1 VTRSALRVAW
11 YRLRFTFA
19 RRWPGYLSLVLLI
32 GLVGGLAMGSIAG
45 ARRTQSSYPKFL
57 ASTNPSD
64 LYFSSFGTGGPAG
77 GGNASH
83 SLTAAGIGHLAHVKR
98 VATSLNLFAGP
109 LGRNGAPL
117 LGEVARLSAGGSIDG
132 ENVTQD
138 RVAVVEGR
146 MADPHKADEFVT
158 TAEGARLLRVHI
170 GQRIRFGV
178 YSVAQISSPGFG
190 TPSVRPRVR
199 VDATLTGIVVF
210 NDEVVQDDV
219 DGFETDVLFTPALTK
234 EALAEATAAQFGLQL
249 DHGNRDVSTV
259 EHELARLVPRGSV
272 YEFHRT
278 SLIEARV
285 ERVVKPESI
294 ALAVFGGIA
303 AMGALVIAGL
313 AISRQ
318 LQRGA
323 TDFRVLRALGT
334 RPAAIAADGLMGVF
348 IAVVL
353 GSLLAAG
360 IAILLSPLAPIG
372 PVRPVYPTPGFALD
386 WTVIGLGTLTLIVGL
401 AAVAAGLAYRSLP
414 HQVAHRSRFERAAHT
429 SGVARTAAAAGL
441 SAPGV
446 VGVRFALEPARRTSA
461 PVRSALIGAVLAVV
475 TVAATVTFGSGLH
488 TLVSRPALYGWNWSY
503 LLYPGNQNIPEQALT
518 ELRHDPD
525 VAAASGVSP
534 DQAQVDGQEVPILV
548 GPPDVNPGPP
558 ILSGHAV
565 RAANQIVLG
574 GATLQQLH
582 KHIGDTVVLT
592 YGAPQNAPIYVPP
605 TTLVIVGTATFSAIG
620 YPSSVADHTSMGTGG
635 LVSTG
640 ILPLALRRAETK
652 TDPLLNGP
660 AMVLIRLRPGVGL
673 AAGRADMQRV
683 VNLTNKALA
692 ADPNDGGNSISVLGV
707 LRPAEIVNYQSMG
720 ITPVILASGLALG
733 AVMALGLTL
742 AETVRRRR
750 RDLAL
755 LKALGFTRRQLSAVT
770 AWQASVAAVVG
781 VVLGI
786 PIGIVLGRQLWILF
800 ARDIDAVPV
809 PTVPLLS
816 IVLIGIGAVVLANMV
831 AALPGRLAA
840 RTPTALALRAE

>member
-1 VTRSALRVAW
+1 MSARVAW
-11 YRLRFTFA
+11 YHLRVTLA
-19 RRWPGYLSLVLLI
+19 RRWTGYLSLVLLI

-45 ARRTQSSYPKFL
+45 ARRTQSSYPEFL

-77 GGNASH
+77 GGNAAH
-83 SLTAAGIGHLAHVKR
+83 GVTAGEIARLAHVKR
-98 VATSLNLFAGP
+98 VASSLNLLAGP
-109 LGRNGAPL
+109 LGHNGAPL
-117 LGEVARLSAGGSIDG
+117 LGEVARLNTGGSIDG

-158 TAEGARLLRVHI
+158 TAEGARILHVHV
-170 GQRIRFGV
+170 GQSLPIGV
-178 YSVAQISSPGFG
+178 YSLAQISSPGFG
-190 TPSVRPRVR
+190 TPSVPPRIR
-199 VDATLTGIVVF
+199 VDAKLVGIVVF

-219 DGFETDVLFTPALTK
+219 DSFETDVLFTPALAK
-234 EALAEATAAQFGLQL
+234 EAIAEATTAQFALQL
-249 DHGNRDVSTV
+249 DHGNRDVSAV
-259 EHELARLVPRGSV
+259 EHELARLVPPGSV

-303 AMGALVIAGL
+303 AVAALVIAGL

-323 TDFRVLRALGT
+323 SELRVLRALGT
-334 RPAAIAADGLMGVF
+334 RPAAIAADRLAGIL

-353 GSLLAAG
+353 GALLAAG
-360 IAILLSPLAPIG
+360 FAVLLSPLAPIG
-372 PVRPVYPTPGFALD
+372 PVRPVYPTPGFAVD
-386 WTVIGLGTLTLIVGL
+386 WTVLGLGTLILIVGL
-401 AAVAAGLAYRSLP
+401 ATIGALLAYRSLP
-414 HQVAHRSRFERAAHT
+414 HRVARRSRFESART
-429 SGVARTAAAAGL
+429 SSVARTAAAAGL

-475 TVAATVTFGSGLH
+475 TVTATVTFGSGLH
-488 TLVSRPALYGWNWSY
+488 TLVSRPALYGWNWNY
-503 LLYPGNQNIPEQALT
+503 LLYPGNQNIPERTLT
-518 ELRHDPD
+518 QLRHDPD

-548 GPPDVNPGPP
+548 GPADVNPGPP

-565 RAANQIVLG
+565 RAADQIVLG

-582 KHIGDTVVLT
+582 KHVGDTVVLT

-605 TTLVIVGTATFSAIG
+605 TTLKIVGTATFPAIG

-640 ILPLALRRAETK
+640 VLPPALRRAETNS
-652 TDPLLNGP
+652 DPLLNGP
-660 AMVLIRLRPGVGL
+660 AMVLIRLRPGVGA
-673 AAGRADMQRV
+673 AAGRAAMQRV
-683 VNLTNKALA
+683 VDETNKALA
-692 ADPNDGGNSISVLGV
+692 ADPNDGGNSISLLGV

-809 PTVPLLS
+809 PTVPVLS
-816 IVLIGIGAVVLANMV
+816 IALIGIGAVVLANVV

-840 RTPTALALRAE
+840 RTPTAPALRAE

>member
-1 VTRSALRVAW
+1 MSALRVVG
-11 YRLRFTFA
+11 YRLRFTLA
-19 RRWPGYLSLVLLI
+19 RRWTGYLSLVLLI

-45 ARRTQSSYPKFL
+45 ARRTQSSYPTFL

-64 LYFSSFGTGGPAG
+64 LYFSSFGAGGPAG
-77 GGNASH
+77 GGNALH
-83 SLTAAGIGHLAHVKR
+83 SVTATEIAHLAHVKR
-98 VATSLNLFAGP
+98 VASSLNLLVAP

-117 LGEVARLSAGGSIDG
+117 LGEVARLDTGGSIDG
-132 ENVTQD
+132 ENFTQD
-138 RVAVVEGR
+138 RVGVVQGR

-158 TAEGARLLRVHI
+158 TAEGAHLLGVHV
-170 GQRIRFGV
+170 GQRVRIGV
-178 YSVAQISSPGFG
+178 YSVAQTKSSGFG
-190 TPSVRPRVR
+190 TPSVPPRIR
-199 VDATLTGIVVF
+199 VDVRLVGIVVF
-210 NDEVVQDDV
+210 NDQVVQDDV
-219 DGFETDVLFTPALTK
+219 DGFATEVLFTPALTK
-234 EALAEATAAQFGLQL
+234 EALAESTAAQFALQL

-259 EHELARLVPRGSV
+259 EHELAGLVPPGSV

-303 AMGALVIAGL
+303 AVAALVIAGL

-318 LQRGA
+318 LQRGEP
-323 TDFRVLRALGT
+323 DLWILRSLGT
-334 RPAAIAADGLMGVF
+334 DPVAIAADGLVGVLT
-348 IAVVL
+348 AVVL

-360 IAILLSPLAPIG
+360 IAVLLSPLAPIG
-372 PVRPVYPTPGFALD
+372 PVRPVYPTPGFTID
-386 WTVIGLGTLTLIVGL
+386 WTVIGFGVLILIATL
-401 AAVAAGLAYRSLP
+401 AAIAAGLTYRTLP
-414 HQVAHRSRFERAAHT
+414 HR
-429 SGVARTAAAAGL
+429 VARRSPLERGRTSNVARVAAASGL

-446 VGVRFALEPARRTSA
+446 VGMRFALEPARRTSA

-488 TLVSRPALYGWNWSY
+488 TLVSRPALYGWNWNY
-503 LLYPGNQNIPEQALT
+503 LLYPGNQNIPERALT
-518 ELRHDPD
+518 ELHHDPD

-534 DQAQVDGQEVPILV
+534 DQAQIDGQEVPILV

-565 RAANQIVLG
+565 TAANQIVLG

-582 KHIGDTVVLT
+582 KHVGDTVVLS
-592 YGAPQNAPIYVPP
+592 YGAPQNAPIYVSP
-605 TTLVIVGTATFSAIG
+605 THLVIVGTATFPAIG

-640 ILPLALRRAETK
+640 ALPRALQRAETK
-652 TDPLLNGP
+652 SDPLLNGP
-660 AMVLIRLRPGVGL
+660 SMVLIRLRPGVGV

-683 VNLTNKALA
+683 VNDTNRALA
-692 ADPNDGGNSISVLGV
+692 ADQNDGGNTISVLGV

-742 AETVRRRR
+742 AETVHRRR

-781 VVLGI
+781 VVLGV

-809 PTVPLLS
+809 PTIPALT
-816 IVLIGIGAVVLANMV
+816 IVLIGVGAIVLANVV
-831 AALPGRLAA
+831 AAVPGRLAA
-840 RTPTALALRAE
+840 HTPSALALRAE

>member
-1 VTRSALRVAW
+1 MTRSARRVAS
-11 YRLRFTFA
+11 YRLRVTFA
-19 RRWPGYLSLVLLI
+19 RRWSGYLSLVLLI

-64 LYFSSFGTGGPAG
+64 LYFSSFGTSGPAG

-83 SLTAAGIGHLAHVKR
+83 SVTAAEIGHLAHVKR
-98 VATSLNLFAGP
+98 VATSLNLLAGP

-117 LGEVARLSAGGSIDG
+117 LGEVARLNTGGSIDG

-146 MADPHKADEFVT
+146 MADPHRADEFVT
-158 TAEGARLLRVHI
+158 TAEGARLLRVHV

-178 YSVAQISSPGFG
+178 YSVAQISSPSFG
-190 TPSVRPRVR
+190 TPRVPPRVR
-199 VDATLTGIVVF
+199 VDAKLTGIVVF

-219 DGFETDVLFTPALTK
+219 DAFETDVLFTPALTK

-249 DHGNRDVSTV
+249 DHGNRDVSVV
-259 EHELARLVPRGSV
+259 EHELAALVPRGSV

-303 AMGALVIAGL
+303 AMAALVIAGL

-323 TDFRVLRALGT
+323 SDLRVLRALGT
-334 RPAAIAADGLMGVF
+334 RPAAIVADGLLGLL

-360 IAILLSPLAPIG
+360 IAVLLSPLAPIG
-372 PVRPVYPTPGFALD
+372 PVRPVYPTPGFAFD
-386 WTVIGLGTLTLIVGL
+386 WTVIGLGTLILIVGL
-401 AAVAAGLAYRSLP
+401 ATIATGLAYRSLP
-414 HQVAHRSRFERAAHT
+414 HRVARRSRFESAHT

-475 TVAATVTFGSGLH
+475 TVVATVTFGSGLH
-488 TLVSRPALYGWNWSY
+488 TLVSRPALYGWNWNY
-503 LLYPGNQNIPEQALT
+503 LLYPGNQNIPEQTLT
-518 ELRHDPD
+518 QLQHDPD

-534 DQAQVDGQEVPILV
+534 DQAQIDGQEVPILV
-548 GPPDVNPGPP
+548 GPTEVNPGPP

-565 RAANQIVLG
+565 RAANEIVLG

-605 TTLVIVGTATFSAIG
+605 TKLVIVGTATFPAIG

-640 ILPLALRRAETK
+640 VLPPSLRRALTK
-652 TDPLLNGP
+652 KDPLLNGP
-660 AMVLIRLRPGVGL
+660 AMVLIRLRPGIEV

-683 VNLTNKALA
+683 VNETNKALA
-692 ADPNDGGNSISVLGV
+692 ADPNRGGNSISVLGV

-809 PTVPLLS
+809 PTVPVLS
-816 IVLIGIGAVVLANMV
+816 IVLIGIGAVALANIV